1 MCTMRIDKVYRKVYN
16 IITGTGKR
24 QTESEVSRMT
34 CKVWATLDRQ
44 TQLQLFA
51 AYIAKIKAATP
62 IDQ

>member
-1 MCTMRIDKVYRKVYN
+1 MRIDKVDRKVYN

-51 AYIAKIKAATP
+51 AYIAKIKAATR
-62 IDQ
+62 